1 MVALMHWKGCHIFKN
16 CLLKR
21 CSKVGRDFPLQL
33 LLQVWLS
40 HSIAKCHL
48 SFSASSVSCLTP
60 MIFFPLL
67 LSIIDWRDEEWHML
81 KCISY
86 LNFLPL
92 RPSLAKIYQNNLQN
106 EEVSE
111 IFFFQVMGVFF
122 WRLTKGLEHN
132 ELLLQPLIK
141 KNIEKRTCCKI
152 TNNIAQLVQCSK
164 FSVLQKIRDDHS
176 PEHRLTKPFQI
187 AIVSTHSQY
196 NRRK

>member
-48 SFSASSVSCLTP
+48 SFSASSVSCLTS

-111 IFFFQVMGVFF
+111 FFFFSGDRSF
-122 WRLTKGLEHN
+122 
-132 ELLLQPLIK
+132 LLKTDKRTGAQWVIITTTYLKKYRK
-141 KNIEKRTCCKI
+141 KNM
-152 TNNIAQLVQCSK
+152 L
-164 FSVLQKIRDDHS
+164 
-176 PEHRLTKPFQI
+176 
-187 AIVSTHSQY
+187 
-196 NRRK
+196 

>member
-67 LSIIDWRDEEWHML
+67 LSIIDCRDEEWHML

-111 IFFFQVMGVFF
+111 IFFFRWWEFSSEDWQKDWSTMSYYYN
-122 WRLTKGLEHN
+122 H
-132 ELLLQPLIK
+132 LLK